1 MTRKPPPVRCPL
13 RAVAVGGALSAS
25 LSFVIAGL
33 ISHLQMYG
41 DGAIFS
47 YAVAAQDAW
56 AFHWHNI
63 SGRLFTYL
71 FAYPLAEAVVAMS
84 KSARAG
90 IAVYGLLF
98 FSAPLLGLGLTFA
111 VDRTANRTVFFYAC
125 LSTVSLCPLVYGA
138 PTEMWMAHALF
149 WPALAACLTAA
160 PSWRGTATV
169 FVLLLLLAFTHEGAI
184 VLSLTILFAVLL
196 RGWRDTRSLRAA
208 GAFFAVIL
216 IWAAV
221 KASIRPDDYIA
232 PVLSAAAFRFIDI
245 RNLAQP
251 ALLTALAAIIGYAIL
266 AALLARMHAPKPYL
280 SAAILSAAL
289 LGIYWTWF
297 DDSLLAEARYDL
309 RTVLLIMTPA
319 LGLMASVHATNDLQ
333 RRRSPF
339 PFLARWASVI
349 ENVVNP
355 SFLAG
360 ALLLVMLVH
369 AVETAKFLTR
379 WIEYQTAVRALAT
392 GTASDPDLGSPLF
405 VSSRRIRADLNRL
418 AWNSTTPYLSVL
430 VAPRLAPTRLLVDPT
445 AGYFWLSCETAR
457 QSEASSTAIPA
468 AARQLIRLYAC
479 QHRQ

>member
-1 MTRKPPPVRCPL
+1 MTRERPAVHWPL
-13 RAVAVGGALSAS
+13 RVIAVAGALAAS
-25 LSFVIAGL
+25 LSFVIVGL

-41 DGAIFS
+41 DGSIFS

-71 FAYPLAEAVVAMS
+71 YAYPLAEAVVAIS
-84 KSARAG
+84 NSARTG

-111 VDRTANRTVFFYAC
+111 GDRTANRTIFFYAC

-138 PTEMWMAHALF
+138 PTEMWMAHAFF
-149 WPALAACLTAA
+149 WPGLAACLTA
-160 PSWRGTATV
+160 PPNWRGTTTIFA
-169 FVLLLLLAFTHEGAI
+169 LLLLLAFTHEGAI
-184 VLSLTILFAVLL
+184 VLSLTILFVLL
-196 RGWRDTRSLRAA
+196 LSGWRDARFPPAA
-208 GAFFAVIL
+208 GAFVVVIL
-216 IWAAV
+216 IWTAV

-232 PVLSAAAFRFIDI
+232 PVLSAAAFRFVDI

-251 ALLTALAAIIGYAIL
+251 ALLIALAAIIGYGIL
-266 AALLARMHAPKPYL
+266 AALLARMHAPKPYS
-280 SAAILSAAL
+280 SAVILSAAL
-289 LGIYWTWF
+289 LGIYWIWF
-297 DDSLLAEARYDL
+297 DHSLLAEARYDL
-309 RTVLLIMTPA
+309 RTFLLVMIPVFGIT
-319 LGLMASVHATNDLQ
+319 ASVHAMQDPE

-339 PFLARWASVI
+339 
-349 ENVVNP
+349 
-355 SFLAG
+355 SFLAQWASAIENTLSPSFVVG
-360 ALLLVMLVH
+360 ALLVIILVH
-369 AVETAKFLTR
+369 AVETAKFISA
-379 WIEYQTAVRALAT
+379 WIDYQAAVRALAT
-392 GTASDPDLGSPLF
+392 GTESDPDLGSHQF

-430 VAPRLAPTRLLVDPT
+430 VAPRLAPTRLVVDPT

-457 QSEASSTAIPA
+457 RSEASSTAIPA